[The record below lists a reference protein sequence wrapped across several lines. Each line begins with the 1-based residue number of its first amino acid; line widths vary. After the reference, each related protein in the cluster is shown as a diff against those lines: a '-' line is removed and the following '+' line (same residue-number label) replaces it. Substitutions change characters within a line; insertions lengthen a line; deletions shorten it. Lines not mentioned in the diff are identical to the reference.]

1 MSEPRD
7 GTFEEV
13 LDMTIGKFLITA
25 AVAALAFPAAAAV
38 TVIGSSSARLCY
50 EAAEAR
56 SIPSTNSIGRC
67 DEALAGE
74 PLTDYEIVAT
84 YVNRGILKLRR
95 GQIDQ
100 AIADFDTAIARDPS
114 EPEAYL
120 NKGMATLKLPNGWE
134 QAVPLFDTAI
144 ERQTRR
150 PAIAYYGRGIAHE
163 LGGQVKAAYLD
174 YRQASALEPNWRDP
188 RNELAR
194 FTVRH
199 P

>member
-1 MSEPRD
+1 MK
-7 GTFEEV
+7 
-13 LDMTIGKFLITA
+13 MKFLVA
-25 AVAALAFPAAAAV
+25 VAVAAIAFPAAAAV
-38 TVIGSSSARLCY
+38 TVLGSSSARLCY

-56 SIPSTNSIGRC
+56 SIPSSNSVGRC
-67 DEALAGE
+67 DEALATE

-95 GQIDQ
+95 GQIDG
-100 AIADFDTAIARDPS
+100 AIEDFNFAIDRDPN

-120 NKGMATLKLPNGWE
+120 NKGMATLRLPNGWE

-144 ERQTRR
+144 QRQTRR
-150 PAIAYYGRGIAHE
+150 PAIAYYGRAVAHE
-163 LGGQVKAAYLD
+163 MAGEVKAAYRD
-174 YRQASALEPNWRDP
+174 YRQASVIEPNWRDP
-188 RNELAR
+188 QTELAR